1 MNSGFPQQ
9 HTNRGPHW
17 QAAAIATSIVEIPA
31 KSLSGAGFA
40 NYVFFE

>member
-9 HTNRGPHW
+9 LANRGTHS
-17 QAAAIATSIVEIPA
+17 QAAAIATSIVEILA
-31 KSLSGAGFA
+31 KSLSGVGFA

>member
-9 HTNRGPHW
+9 HTNRGTHS
-17 QAAAIATSIVEIPA
+17 QAAAFATPIVEITA

>member
-9 HTNRGPHW
+9 HTNRGTHL
-17 QAAAIATSIVEIPA
+17 QAAAIATSIVEILV
-31 KSLSGAGFA
+31 KSLSGAGFV